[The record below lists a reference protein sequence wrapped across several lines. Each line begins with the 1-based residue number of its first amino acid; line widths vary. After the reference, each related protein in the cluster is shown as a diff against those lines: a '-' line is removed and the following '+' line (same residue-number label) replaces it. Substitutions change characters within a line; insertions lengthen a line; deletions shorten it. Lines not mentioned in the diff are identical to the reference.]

1 MKKLRYMT
9 FIILTFACGYANA
22 ATFTFD
28 GDITYHNDIVQIGFT
43 LNDDAYDVRVW
54 TDSYLWGTNFDPITA
69 LWNASDNSLIQENDD
84 NESIGAGQTSWDSG
98 FWLTFLSAG
107 DYFFTVQKYGNPA
120 AGNNLSDGFQRDAD
134 TPILVGTG
142 TYWRVNLDGVDSAT
156 QHSATQPS
164 AVPVPAAVWL
174 FGTALVGLVG
184 FGKRKS
190 KVAV

>member
-28 GDITYHNDIVQIGFT
+28 GNITYHNDIVQIGFT

-54 TDSYLWGTNFDPITA
+54 TDSYLSRTNFDPIAA
-69 LWNASDNSLIQENDD
+69 LWNASDNSLIDQNDD
-84 NESIGAGQTSWDSG
+84 NDSIDPGQSIRDAG
-98 FWLTFLSAG
+98 FLIPFLNAG
-107 DYFFTVQKYGNPA
+107 DYFFTVQQYDNFA
-120 AGNNLSDGFQRDAD
+120 AGNYLSDGFWNDAA

-142 TYWRVNLDGVDSAT
+142 TYWRVNLDGVD
-156 QHSATQPS
+156 SATQPS